1 VTNTVTC
8 YDLHSHSTA
17 SDGTLSPTALVQ
29 RAAEHGVD
37 VLALSDHD
45 NTAGIAEAQR
55 AAEVAGI
62 QLLPAVEASVS
73 WSGAV
78 VHIIGLGIDPDDETL
93 NTGLAVLREQRDR
106 RAIAMAASLAKAG
119 IDGALDG
126 ARALAGGAVL
136 SRTHFAHFLVAQ
148 GHAKDVRAVFKRF
161 LVRGRPG
168 FIAGEW
174 ADLEEAIGWIR
185 GSGGQAVVAHPARYK
200 MTGTRLNRLLQEFK
214 DLGGVGMEVVCGNY
228 SKDDILNMGQ
238 RAQRLGLLAS
248 VGSDFHGPE
257 SPWVELGRLAPLPVG
272 VTPIWKDW

>member
-1 VTNTVTC
+1 MTC

-45 NTAGIAEAQR
+45 NTAGIGEAQR
-55 AAEVAGI
+55 AAAAVGI
-62 QLLPAVEASVS
+62 RLIPGVEASVS
-73 WSGAV
+73 WNGAV
-78 VHIIGLGIDPDDETL
+78 VHILGLGIDPDDKAL
-93 NTGLAVLREQRDR
+93 NAGLAALCEQRER
-106 RAIAMAASLAKAG
+106 RAVAMAASLAKAG
-119 IDGALDG
+119 IQGALDG

-168 FIAGEW
+168 FVAGEW
-174 ADLEEAIGWIR
+174 ATLGDAIGWIL

-228 SKDDILNMGQ
+228 SKDEVLTMGQ